1 MIARGEG
8 EELRKEKKLVR
19 EIKRYKL
26 SVEEREAQGLKK
38 IDNFSYLK

>member
-26 SVEEREAQGLKK
+26 SVAKLNESQVQCGEYNQ
-38 IDNFSYLK
+38 